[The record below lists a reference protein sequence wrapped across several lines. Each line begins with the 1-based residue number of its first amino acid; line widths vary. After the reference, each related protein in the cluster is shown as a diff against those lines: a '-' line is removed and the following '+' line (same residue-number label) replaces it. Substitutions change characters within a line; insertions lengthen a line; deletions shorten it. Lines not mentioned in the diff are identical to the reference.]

1 MSINGYPIDLAL
13 LLLYA
18 AALAGL
24 LYFLIPKGLWQVQ
37 EQGALI
43 SILISLALVLL
54 YAIALAGLLHLLV
67 PEGGVNNG
75 VDLFAPPAP

>member
-37 EQGALI
+37 EQGALMA
-43 SILISLALVLL
+43 S
-54 YAIALAGLLHLLV
+54 
-67 PEGGVNNG
+67 
-75 VDLFAPPAP
+75 